1 MPSSVIRHF
10 HYHAAAQELEVEF
23 VNGRRYRYL
32 QVPGTAYDG
41 MRAAFAKG
49 VYFNRHIRDRYRHIV
64 VTDAEPSGD
73 AAVAISRRAHTRK
86 ECTMANDPN
95 NQNDRNPGQQDQQ
108 KPGQQS
114 GQQQKQGGQQDQ
126 QKPGQ
131 QGGQKGSQDDQDN
144 QNNRG
149 N

>member
-32 QVPGTAYDG
+32 QVPGTAYDA

-49 VYFNRHIRDRYRHIV
+49 VYFNRHIRDHYRHIV
-64 VTDAEPSGD
+64 VTDAEPSGE

-86 ECTMANDPN
+86 ECTMAND
-95 NQNDRNPGQQDQQ
+95 QNDQNNRNPGQQDQQ

-114 GQQQKQGGQQDQ
+114 GQQQKQGGQQGKQDDQ
-126 QKPGQ
+126 KS
-131 QGGQKGSQDDQDN
+131 GQKSSQDDQDN
-144 QNNRG
+144 K
-149 N
+149 